1 MRSKE
6 KDTVN
11 VVIGKNMAKMRAQF
25 NLSQKEICQVIG
37 VNRNTYKDYEVGKRT
52 VPLQIL
58 QDLAKFYKVSTN
70 YFFENM
76 PQLPPDKEVIMR
88 RFAESVAN
96 NKEKY
101 IAIDL
106 FDPNAMKKYFDDK
119 EKKLQSKVRL
129 RVKKLRLDNNKTQ
142 QELAKYVGVDK
153 STYNKYENGKR
164 KFNNDVVNQLAE
176 YYNIKVSDIV
186 D

>member
-1 MRSKE
+1 
-6 KDTVN
+6 
-11 VVIGKNMAKMRAQF
+11 
-25 NLSQKEICQVIG
+25 
-37 VNRNTYKDYEVGKRT
+37 
-52 VPLQIL
+52 
-58 QDLAKFYKVSTN
+58 
-70 YFFENM
+70 M
-76 PQLPPDKEVIMR
+76 PQLPPDKELIMR

-96 NKEKY
+96 N
-101 IAIDL
+101 
-106 FDPNAMKKYFDDK
+106 K

-142 QELAKYVGVDK
+142 QELAKYLGVDK

-176 YYNIKVSDIV
+176 YYNINVSDIV

>member
-1 MRSKE
+1 
-6 KDTVN
+6 
-11 VVIGKNMAKMRAQF
+11 
-25 NLSQKEICQVIG
+25 
-37 VNRNTYKDYEVGKRT
+37 
-52 VPLQIL
+52 
-58 QDLAKFYKVSTN
+58 
-70 YFFENM
+70 
-76 PQLPPDKEVIMR
+76 
-88 RFAESVAN
+88 
-96 NKEKY
+96 
-101 IAIDL
+101 
-106 FDPNAMKKYFDDK
+106 MKKYFDDK

-142 QELAKYVGVDK
+142 QELAKYLGVDK